1 MYVRVCARTCV
12 CLRVCVCVL
21 CVCARTCVCLQHL
34 HKRVQK
40 NFPKKSTGD
49 LHTLWKQVCVD
60 VYFTHSFEHARS
72 RACMHTVSRV
82 LRGVDGAR
90 RRKCCRK
97 KKVVNDVFISN
108 NGQLRVKSN
117 LLCRRRF
124 EADIYSEDITCSS
137 A

>member
-1 MYVRVCARTCV
+1 MCVYVRARV
-12 CLRVCVCVL
+12 FVCVCVYVC
-21 CVCARTCVCLQHL
+21 CVSVRARVFATSTQACSKKCA
-34 HKRVQK
+34 
-40 NFPKKSTGD
+40 KKSPGD
-49 LHTLWKQVCVD
+49 LHISWKHVCAD
-60 VYFTHSFEHARS
+60 VYVTDSFEHARE
-72 RACMHTVSRV
+72 RACMHTVSLV

-97 KKVVNDVFISN
+97 KKVVDDVFISN

-124 EADIYSEDITCSS
+124 EADIYYEDVTCSS